1 MVRSGWWSQRY
12 TNKVWGVPAMGQE
25 VRATLGDVLEAVA
38 REQGQ
43 AAAEYVHRGGMAY
56 LVKHPRLTGEQQA
69 RLSPQD
75 GEELRLAVGAIVH
88 RGPDGAVTYRLYRS
102 EADLDADW
110 ARVEAQR
117 DRAVPESGGRG
128 E

>member
-1 MVRSGWWSQRY
+1 MD
-12 TNKVWGVPAMGQE
+12 QE
-25 VRATLGDVLEAVA
+25 ARVALGDVLGTVA
-38 REQGQ
+38 QEQSQ
-43 AAAEYVHRGGMAY
+43 AAVENPNRGGVAY
-56 LVKHPRLTGEQQA
+56 LVKHPRLTGDQQA

-88 RGPDGAVTYRLYRS
+88 RGPDGAVTYRLYSS

-110 ARVEAQR
+110 ARAEAQR

>member
-1 MVRSGWWSQRY
+1 
-12 TNKVWGVPAMGQE
+12 MGQE
-25 VRATLGDVLEAVA
+25 ARTTLGDVLEAVA

-43 AAAEYVHRGGMAY
+43 GSVENIHRGGTAY
-56 LVKHPRLTGEQQA
+56 LVKQPRLTPDQQA
-69 RLSPQD
+69 ALSPED

-88 RGPDGAVTYRLYRS
+88 RDPEGAVTYRLYRS

-110 ARVEAQR
+110 ARTEELR
-117 DRAVPESGGRG
+117 DRATPESGGRG

>member
-1 MVRSGWWSQRY
+1 
-12 TNKVWGVPAMGQE
+12 MGQE
-25 VRATLGDVLEAVA
+25 VRATLGEVLEAVA
-38 REQGQ
+38 REQSQ
-43 AAAEYVHRGGMAY
+43 AAVDYVHRGGTAY
-56 LVKHPRLTGEQQA
+56 LVKHPRLTGDQQA

-88 RGPDGAVTYRLYRS
+88 RGPDGAVTYRLHSS

-110 ARVEAQR
+110 ARAEAQR